1 MRVEPLTRLVG
12 HIAVPGDKS
21 ISHRAVLLGAICDG
35 ETRITGFGRSADT
48 EATIE
53 AVRALGIT
61 VYEHGE
67 DTLHVFGKGLR
78 GLVAPGR
85 PIDCAN
91 SGTLV
96 RLLSGILAGQE
107 GQQFELTGDASL
119 SSRPM
124 KRITEPLGRMGAG
137 VETDDGHLPLGIDGR
152 PLRSITYELPVAS
165 AQVKSAILLAGLYAK
180 GETTVVEPQPTR
192 DHTELM
198 LEAAGATITR
208 REKSV
213 TIQPAERL
221 EPVEI
226 EVPGDFSSAAP
237 FIVAATLVPGSELHI
252 HGVNLN
258 PRRTGL
264 LTILERM
271 GGRVTVYN
279 RRRVGGERVGD
290 LEVRSAELV
299 ATTVSR
305 GRGAARDRRA
315 AAVRARRLVRARQQ
329 PAAWRRGAA
338 GEGVRPRRGDGR
350 CPARARPAR
359 RSPPR
364 TASGSAAC
372 RPGRAA
378 AGSTSRGDHRIAM
391 LGAIAALDSQ
401 DGVEIE
407 DRRLRGSKLP
417 GLLRAPRLAPQG
429 GSSMIVA
436 IDGPAGAGKSSVARA
451 LAARL
456 GFRYL
461 DTGAM
466 YRALT
471 WLALHNR
478 VDARRRSR
486 ARAPRARASGR
497 VR

>member
-21 ISHRAVLLGAICDG
+21 ISHRAVLFGAICDG
-35 ETRITGFGRSADT
+35 ETRISGFGRSADT
-48 EATIE
+48 EATVA
-53 AVRALGIT
+53 AVRALGVT

-96 RLLSGILAGQE
+96 RLLSGILAGQQ

-165 AQVKSAILLAGLYAK
+165 AQVKSAILLAGLYAE

-213 TIQPAERL
+213 TIRPAERL
-221 EPVEI
+221 EPVDI

-299 ATTVSR
+299 ATTVLADEVPLAIDELPLFALAASCAHGNSR
-305 GRGAARDRRA
+305 LRGAEELRAKESDRVEATVDALRSLGQHVFA
-315 AAVRARRLVRARQQ
+315 TEDGFRI
-329 PAAWRRGAA
+329 RG
-338 GEGVRPRRGDGR
+338 VPTRPRGGKVE
-350 CPARARPAR
+350 
-359 RSPPR
+359 
-364 TASGSAAC
+364 
-372 RPGRAA
+372 
-378 AGSTSRGDHRIAM
+378 SRGDHRIAM

-407 DRRLRGSKLP
+407 DAECVAVSFPGFFELLESLRRE
-417 GLLRAPRLAPQG
+417 A
-429 GSSMIVA
+429 SS
-436 IDGPAGAGKSSVARA
+436 
-451 LAARL
+451 
-456 GFRYL
+456 
-461 DTGAM
+461 
-466 YRALT
+466 
-471 WLALHNR
+471 
-478 VDARRRSR
+478 
-486 ARAPRARASGR
+486 
-497 VR
+497 